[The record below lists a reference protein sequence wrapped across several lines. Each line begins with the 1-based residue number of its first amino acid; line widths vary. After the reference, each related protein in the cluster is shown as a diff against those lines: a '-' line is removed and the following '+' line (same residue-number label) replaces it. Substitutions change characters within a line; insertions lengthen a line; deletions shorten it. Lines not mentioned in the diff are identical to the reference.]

1 MALFTLFL
9 ASVSPLLIRIHSNT
23 RFSTLATC
31 THRSHYSW
39 FRPTIQHTNARH
51 AEHSIPS
58 FYGDEIKW
66 SGCCIQTIVKNFLTF
81 MAFYYVNFRRY
92 VRMGNVFF
100 SRHSHHANVKCK
112 REREQTW
119 TDFFRSSRYYDSYY
133 TWKLWF
139 NHEWNRSN

>member
-58 FYGDEIKW
+58 FYGAGIKW

-100 SRHSHHANVKCK
+100 SPLASCQRKMQAW
-112 REREQTW
+112 TW
-119 TDFFRSSRYYDSYY
+119 TNVNRFFPFISL
-133 TWKLWF
+133 LWF
-139 NHEWNRSN
+139 LLYLKIMV